1 MQGGGGE
8 GGKEGEGCRDRN
20 EMIFK
25 SAKEKRKQVRDLTRI
40 WSCTRARVCVF
51 MRECVYMHIY
61 VYMCV
66 SVRMNMCMYMCVY
79 A

>member
-40 WSCTRARVCVF
+40 WSCTRVRVCVF
-51 MRECVYMHIY
+51 MRERVCVCI
-61 VYMCV
+61 YMCA
-66 SVRMNMCMYMCVY
+66 CVCLCV
-79 A
+79 